1 MKRFGATRLTSVLI
15 VWLFACLPLLAND
28 VAHAQKGAKPSPAA
42 VPISKASLA
51 KLRSQDPSEIKA
63 GLDDARISGK
73 AAAPAAPIIVD
84 LLEKGLPFPLTE
96 AAIDT
101 LGDIESEPSSAT
113 LSWYVR
119 HRSVEIR
126 RAAVKALVHTKGAFA
141 VKGLRSALSDEDP
154 KVRGYAATGL
164 GALKAK
170 DAVPD
175 LFNALDHKVNEAAVS
190 IGQLCVLADCEKL
203 EGRLG
208 RLPFDIVSSGLDQ
221 ILFRPA
227 AEVSDDAKVKLLGRL
242 RELGT
247 GEANRF
253 LRDVGARW
261 PASGSVRVKQSIDQ
275 GIQAT
280 AGSPGSQPGGASGG
294 GQ

>member
-1 MKRFGATRLTSVLI
+1 MKRFGRLTSVVI
-15 VWLFACLPLLAND
+15 VWLFVGVALLASD
-28 VAHAQKGAKPSPAA
+28 AAQAQRGGKASFSA
-42 VPISKASLA
+42 VPLPKASLA

-63 GLDDARISGK
+63 GLDDARLSGK

-101 LGDIESEPSSAT
+101 LSDIESEPSSAT

-141 VKGLRSALSDEDP
+141 VKALRVALSDEDP

-164 GALKAK
+164 GSLKAK
-170 DAVPD
+170 EAVAD

-190 IGQLCVLADCEKL
+190 IGQLCMLADCEKL

-221 ILFRPA
+221 ILFRPT
-227 AEVSDDAKVKLLGRL
+227 AEISDDAKVKLLGRV

-280 AGSPGSQPGGASGG
+280 AGSPGSQPGAASGG